1 MKIIS
6 RSMLREH
13 WERPDRADSEQPLRA
28 WLKEAESAEWK
39 TPQDV
44 KDKFKSASIIGDNR
58 VVFNIAGNKYR
69 LVVHIRYS
77 TLTAL
82 TKFVG
87 THKEY
92 DAIDAE
98 KI

>member
-44 KDKFKSASIIGDNR
+44 KDKFKSELRLLSLSARIKNMMQLTR
-58 VVFNIAGNKYR
+58 KKYE
-69 LVVHIRYS
+69 HS
-77 TLTAL
+77 SN
-82 TKFVG
+82 
-87 THKEY
+87 
-92 DAIDAE
+92 
-98 KI
+98 